1 MHEKCKCIDAVAQIR
16 GNQTAPNLRGTAVF
30 HQKPRGVLA
39 EIQVE
44 GLPRDNAFFAL
55 HIHEGNSCRGEDFAD
70 TGLHYNPDGAA
81 HPYHAGDLPPL
92 LSCDGNAY
100 MTVFTNRFSVRE
112 ILGKTLV
119 IHSHPD
125 DFHTQPAGNAGEK
138 IACGVIKK

>member
-1 MHEKCKCIDAVAQIR
+1 MNEKCKCASAVAHIR
-16 GNQTAPNLRGTAVF
+16 GNQSAPKLRGTAVF
-30 HQKPRGVLA
+30 YQKPSGVLV
-39 EIQVE
+39 EIQAE

-55 HIHEGNSCRGEDFAD
+55 HIHEGNSCRGEDFAG
-70 TGLHYNPDGAA
+70 TGLHYNPDNAA

-100 MTVFTNRFSVRE
+100 MQVLTNRFSVRE
-112 ILGKTLV
+112 ILGKTVV

-138 IACGVIKK
+138 IACGVIEK